1 MANITSAINVNVDS
15 KVKDEATAILKDLGL
30 NMSTAINMF
39 LVQVVKREGIPFEVT
54 NPKPSKDTLE
64 ALEEV
69 KEIINDSNKYPRY
82 TNRVDLKN
90 SLVADDNEI

>member
-90 SLVADDNEI
+90 SLVADDDEI